1 MDSKLAAIYGTG
13 NYAEEETDLEK
24 QAAAELL
31 IKLAE
36 EEGVNLDQF
45 DDSEIA
51 GMINSIYKG
60 AEEEHE
66 KKESKEEEEAEE
78 KKKEEKGEEK
88 VAEADFLGRVMAH
101 AMVNEL
107 NSIEKE
113 AGEGG
118 RDPHPLQL
126 AAMSRAMSSGDYKNQ
141 MEPKRSLR
149 HKTSL
154 LADKGKKQVVLAA
167 QKALTY
173 AKGHKGLVG
182 GVAGGAAA
190 LGAGGLLAHHL
201 MKKKEGSA
209 MEVMAQEV
217 AYDLAKE
224 AGYIEKEKQA
234 SVLDQAIYTRALQ
247 ICEEAGLP
255 VEWNQ

>member
-13 NYAEEETDLEK
+13 NYAEEETDIEK

-45 DDSEIA
+45 DDNEIA

-113 AGEGG
+113 AGAKQLELFPSKLSKAYEAVRGG
-118 RDPHPLQL
+118 
-126 AAMSRAMSSGDYKNQ
+126 
-141 MEPKRSLR
+141 
-149 HKTSL
+149 
-154 LADKGKKQVVLAA
+154 V
-167 QKALTY
+167 
-173 AKGHKGLVG
+173 KGLVKGRQKAYQTAADELKVSKG
-182 GVAGGAAA
+182 GYASDRLKAVGRAAKKVAPELAAA
-190 LGAGGLLAHHL
+190 GVLGAGGVAAHHV

-209 MEVMAQEV
+209 IEAMAQQL
-217 AYDLAKE
+217 AYDMAKE
-224 AGYIEKEKQA
+224 AGYIEEEKRA
-234 SVLDQAIYTRALQ
+234 SALDQAVYTRALQ